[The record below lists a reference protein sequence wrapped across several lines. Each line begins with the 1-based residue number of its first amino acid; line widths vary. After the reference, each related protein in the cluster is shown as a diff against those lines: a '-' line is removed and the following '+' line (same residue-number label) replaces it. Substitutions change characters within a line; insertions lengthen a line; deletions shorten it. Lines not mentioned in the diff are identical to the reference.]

1 MLTVFFVVG
10 LYTYYLY
17 INIRQLFKAIIAI
30 SKGNYER
37 RIRLLINVFTP
48 FEIVF
53 LGNEFNRMVS
63 QIHKS
68 YIQLKRR
75 IRS

>member
-48 FEIVF
+48 FEIVSSEMSSTEWSARF
-53 LGNEFNRMVS
+53 TSPTFS
-63 QIHKS
+63 
-68 YIQLKRR
+68 LKRR